1 MVQAYKRNL
10 DKVGY
15 ACYYWAIHS
24 LEGGIIMEEYR
35 VPYLILFNRVTDALE
50 ALEKDGKA
58 DVRDMLIRAQQE
70 AEEAFTAAEG
80 DVLEKERAFA
90 L

>member
-1 MVQAYKRNL
+1 
-10 DKVGY
+10 
-15 ACYYWAIHS
+15 
-24 LEGGIIMEEYR
+24 MEEYR
-35 VPYLILFNRVTDALE
+35 VPYLIVFNRVTDALE

-70 AEEAFTAAEG
+70 AEEAFISAEG
-80 DVLEKERAFA
+80 DFLEKERAFV

>member
-1 MVQAYKRNL
+1 
-10 DKVGY
+10 
-15 ACYYWAIHS
+15 
-24 LEGGIIMEEYR
+24 MEEYK

-70 AEEAFTAAEG
+70 AEEAFIAAEG
-80 DVLEKERAFA
+80 DVLEKERAFV